1 MNKED
6 QYKAEKIAFITGF
19 GNWIGDIILYP
30 LDTIST
36 RLKGNKHIYHN
47 PFTFIKN
54 TVKKDGLNLYRGFS
68 LTFAAS
74 FVPTAIYIY
83 AYEKGMRF
91 V

>member
-1 MNKED
+1 MCTDWLVYTKMCTELIGVNKFESW
-6 QYKAEKIAFITGF
+6 YH
-19 GNWIGDIILYP
+19 
-30 LDTIST
+30 T
-36 RLKGNKHIYHN
+36 RD
-47 PFTFIKN
+47 TFIKN